1 VKTVFRWHLLFLAGV
16 LLAAVAGSAWS
27 QDTGAAGRFL
37 SVVGD
42 VRVIGGDGARRPAQ
56 RGGEFRQGDT
66 IVTGPNALAQLRT
79 ADGGLV
85 SIRADTEMKLDKF
98 AYAGEKDSNASFLVS
113 LVKGGFRTIT
123 GLIGHANRDGYR
135 INTPSATIGIRGTHY
150 EVVHVPPQ
158 AAAKQAPAGTYNRV
172 YEGITTFQNKT
183 GVLVLVNR
191 DQTAFVALQG
201 NVAPVLVVPPAP
213 VFGKPTPVPRLV
225 PQGSSGGTQSTTGG
239 DSKPQAP
246 ATAAPASQPATL
258 VRPTTTLTP
267 LTTTIS
273 PIETTTTIKSTTTL
287 SPSTSILISPI
298 TTTTTISPTLST
310 TTTLSPTTSTLS
322 TTISPTTT
330 QILTSPTT
338 TLSPTTST
346 LSTTISP
353 TTTQILTSPTTS
365 TLSTT
370 TLTAPTTTTTTTISP
385 TTTTLSPTT
394 TTINLAPTTTILK

>member
-1 VKTVFRWHLLFLAGV
+1 VKTVFRWHLLLLAGAW
-16 LLAAVAGSAWS
+16 LAAVAGSAWS
-27 QDTGAAGRFL
+27 QGTGAAGRFL

-158 AAAKQAPAGTYNRV
+158 AAAQQAPAGTYNRV

-191 DQTAFVALQG
+191 DQTAFVSLQG
-201 NVAPVLVVPPAP
+201 NIAPVLVVPPAP

-239 DSKPQAP
+239 DGKPQAP

-273 PIETTTTIKSTTTL
+273 PIETTTTTL
-287 SPSTSILISPI
+287 SPSTSTLISPI
-298 TTTTTISPTLST
+298 TTTTTTTISPTLST

-394 TTINLAPTTTILK
+394 TTIKLAPTTTILK